1 VSERNICIKH
11 IWKKQEQP
19 LALSQP
25 VTVSSFTRE
34 ALSLREA
41 MSGLGRELLRTA
53 ATVVN
58 QHRETPIFFTWKTS
72 QLERKYHRPKPP
84 KSSSTI
90 IKWGYNKLL
99 SREHCRMPNIKI
111 HMDLGM

>member
-1 VSERNICIKH
+1 MEETRATIGSLPTSYSLFIYKG
-11 IWKKQEQP
+11 
-19 LALSQP
+19 
-25 VTVSSFTRE
+25 SSLHTRGNVR
-34 ALSLREA
+34 SRE
-41 MSGLGRELLRTA
+41 RELLRTA
-53 ATVVN
+53 TTVVN

-72 QLERKYHRPKPP
+72 QLERKNHRPKPP

-99 SREHCRMPNIKI
+99 SREHYRMPNIKI